1 VFENR
6 IALLLAALVV
16 LAAGPA
22 LAQTVQVPRSIPFAE
37 NADVREKVKDECA
50 LQTKIP
56 TFLAEFS
63 DSVELV
69 DGAPATSGRSLQIE
83 ITAVHAPGGGAFS
96 GPKSVSVK
104 GTLMEDGQEIGDFRA
119 TRYSGGG
126 VFGGYGFMEE
136 YPVARFYRDAKVLE
150 IGEGTS
156 EVQRMLIARGLGL
169 PVE

>member
-104 GTLMEDGQEIGDFRA
+104 GTLMEDGQAIGDFRA

-126 VFGGYGFMEE
+126 VFGGYKGTCA
-136 YPVARFYRDAKVLE
+136 VAGRCAKAIGKDVAGWLANPSKGALLGDAK
-150 IGEGTS
+150 
-156 EVQRMLIARGLGL
+156 
-169 PVE
+169 